1 MGREKAY
8 ADNASNQSQIL
19 YKQALSPLHVDKGGD
34 FVHVLNTNLWN
45 RTDVVFLD
53 SMVNLNEKELITRTG
68 EKVEHSVCMM
78 VVGLLLLK
86 IYQHFLLRYIKS
98 SRRKRVQDVS
108 FP

>member
-1 MGREKAY
+1 MELTRILNLQRFVGREKAY

-53 SMVNLNEKELITRTG
+53 SMVNLNEKN
-68 EKVEHSVCMM
+68 
-78 VVGLLLLK
+78 
-86 IYQHFLLRYIKS
+86 
-98 SRRKRVQDVS
+98 
-108 FP
+108 

>member
-45 RTDVVFLD
+45 RTDVVFWIQW
-53 SMVNLNEKELITRTG
+53 SI
-68 EKVEHSVCMM
+68 
-78 VVGLLLLK
+78 
-86 IYQHFLLRYIKS
+86 
-98 SRRKRVQDVS
+98 
-108 FP
+108 